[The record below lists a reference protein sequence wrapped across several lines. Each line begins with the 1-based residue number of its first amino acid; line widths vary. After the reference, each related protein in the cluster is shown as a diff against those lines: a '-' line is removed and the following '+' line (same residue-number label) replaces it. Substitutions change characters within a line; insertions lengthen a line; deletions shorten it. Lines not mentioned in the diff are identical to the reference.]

1 MCFAAAVSACFPT
14 AGNAGS
20 DFAEGKY
27 FVSVYWAK
35 NSPDRFMDILTRMSP
50 EFRRSY
56 IIALAGGCRLAQWR
70 WIRFEVEAQGVL
82 HWGMQ
87 DHLETNGVIIARWMD
102 FPWDHWLDTRIAFG
116 EGLSY
121 AFRRPYLEP
130 RKDPDA
136 GDSKQFINYLMAEV
150 EFVLPRL
157 PQWSSFIR
165 VHHRSGVF
173 GLFGG
178 VEGGSNF
185 VGTGLR
191 YSF

>member
-1 MCFAAAVSACFPT
+1 MRRKRFLFFLCFAAAVSACFPT

-50 EFRRSY
+50 EFRSSY

-87 DHLETNGVIIARWMD
+87 DHLETNGVVIARWMD
-102 FPWDHWLDTRIAFG
+102 FPWDHWIDTRIAFG

-121 AFRRPYLEP
+121 AFRKPYLEP
-130 RKDPDA
+130 RKEPDA
-136 GDSKQFINYLMAEV
+136 GDLLIFAFLYRHDKYCHRMWTRRGTPCGCPESGH
-150 EFVLPRL
+150 
-157 PQWSSFIR
+157 PQ
-165 VHHRSGVF
+165 GVP
-173 GLFGG
+173 LR
-178 VEGGSNF
+178 GSPDHY
-185 VGTGLR
+185 V
-191 YSF
+191 Y